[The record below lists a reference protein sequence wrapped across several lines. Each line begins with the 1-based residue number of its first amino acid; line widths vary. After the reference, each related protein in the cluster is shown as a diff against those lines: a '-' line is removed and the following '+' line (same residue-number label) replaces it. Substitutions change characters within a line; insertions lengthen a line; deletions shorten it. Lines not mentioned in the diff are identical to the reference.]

1 MAARHRPQQPSGHSH
16 VQRRPVTKE
25 RRQCPRC
32 RTLITDAAPAGW
44 VLHLLCREHSSVLVQ
59 NWDQAS
65 PRASHLSQLS
75 PKPGSRHFTREDLD
89 AAEEWARRGFAM
101 GLTPQ
106 EFETL
111 QLLLRRAFDAVGRT
125 TWRRTF
131 ISTERKLF
139 TQSLPDLAMWSAPA
153 RGATTELT
161 PKSGSELVCEEKMLS
176 FVSFAALVR
185 GKMSLSACPDEM
197 LVRMWLLLDVAP
209 PRGQVSWTE
218 LTHVVRQCPLYKAE
232 PAQPRIPHSDAL
244 PMPPWLAGQRVYVP
258 RCGIGTVIGLGR
270 MAGDIRVSIDP
281 TDGAAQKTVWRR
293 REDIARIV
301 TEPDQAVQGLMSP
314 AAQALRLLLR
324 QSHDDYRGPLEQ
336 SRAKGKSLPRH
347 RAGAGSTSM
356 WASSPLNLQSSMAS
370 NRHHHT
376 ASNTKDGLNRQP
388 RKADRVREHVV
399 KNGASS
405 AAAERLV
412 REQDAAALKL
422 YRASRLYGLIGD
434 VEADE
439 GCSPRT
445 WWFNERQRRAAAQK
459 KADADRIKKAEAAA
473 AAALAEAD
481 LSAGSFKSPYAS
493 TTTIRAAASGRQKR
507 LRGGGRVL
515 LPPSRGRSP
524 PVVEPRLSH
533 LIPKGPLV
541 WDPVRGFD
549 DSESLQYP
557 LVDIVSCDST
567 SSVSH

>member
-1 MAARHRPQQPSGHSH
+1 M
-16 VQRRPVTKE
+16 
-25 RRQCPRC
+25 
-32 RTLITDAAPAGW
+32 
-44 VLHLLCREHSSVLVQ
+44 LHLLCREHSTGLVQ

-65 PRASHLSQLS
+65 PRACHLSQLS
-75 PKPGSRHFTREDLD
+75 PKPGSRRVAPEDLD
-89 AAEEWARRGFAM
+89 AAEEWPRRGLAM

-131 ISTERKLF
+131 IPVERKLF
-139 TQSLPDLAMWSAPA
+139 TQSLPDLGMWSAPA
-153 RGATTELT
+153 RAAATPE
-161 PKSGSELVCEEKMLS
+161 PERELVREEKILS
-176 FVSFAALVR
+176 FGSFAALVR

-197 LVRMWLLLDVAP
+197 LVRMWLLLDVVP

-218 LTHVVRQCPLYKAE
+218 LTHAVRQCPLYKAE

-244 PMPPWLAGQRVYVP
+244 PMPPWSAGQRVYVP
-258 RCGIGTVIGLGR
+258 RCGMGSVIGLGR
-270 MAGDIRVSIDP
+270 MAGDVRVAIDA
-281 TDGAAQKTVWRR
+281 TDGASQKTVWRR

-301 TEPDQAVQGLMSP
+301 TEPNQAVQGLASP

-324 QSHDDYRGPLEQ
+324 QSRDDCIAPMEP
-336 SRAKGKSLPRH
+336 SRAEDNSLPRH
-347 RAGAGSTSM
+347 RFGVAGM
-356 WASSPLNLQSSMAS
+356 WASSPLNLQSSAAS
-370 NRHHHT
+370 NQRHRT
-376 ASNTKDGLNRQP
+376 ASDREDGPNRQP
-388 RKADRVREHVV
+388 RKADRVRERVA
-399 KNGASS
+399 KNGASP

-434 VEADE
+434 IDVDE
-439 GCSPRT
+439 DCSPRT
-445 WWFNERQRRAAAQK
+445 WWFNERQRRADAQK
-459 KADADRIKKAEAAA
+459 KAETDRIKKAEFAA
-473 AAALAEAD
+473 AAALDGEED
-481 LSAGSFKSPYAS
+481 LSADAFKSPYAP
-493 TTTIRAAASGRQKR
+493 TTASRATSGRQKW

-515 LPPSRGRSP
+515 LPPSRAKSP
-524 PVVEPRLSH
+524 PIAEPRLSH

-557 LVDIVSCDST
+557 LVDIASYDTTPRASR
-567 SSVSH
+567 